1 MDAFKELWA
10 DNGDYISIQYAG
22 TASTIT
28 TVTKNGKHGFLGLFQ
43 HGLVSITRFYQGSF
57 EDNFKQKCCDVFL
70 CKNQNE
76 MVGDP
81 ALEEEI
87 KKYENKFTTIE
98 ELDIF
103 IGSWNV
109 GGKEL
114 KEGSLL
120 VNWLLPNKDMKT
132 PDVYIIGLQEIV
144 SLNAKNIVLSSNS
157 SKVDFWKNL
166 IVKNLGEIDKYV
178 LLKTIDLV
186 GIFLVVFIKESLKE
200 NVRNIDSLITKSGLL
215 GTMGNK
221 GSCSIRFNYL
231 DTSLA
236 ISCNHLTA
244 GGSHVGARINE
255 ITDIL
260 TKTFNGKKEI
270 KFRDH
275 DIQFIFGDLNFRV
288 DLDMS
293 TCLQMIYSG
302 NYQALTVYDQLIKAK
317 TISTSL
323 IDLDEGN
330 ITFPPTYKYVVGT
343 SEYDQ
348 KKKRIPSWC
357 DRILFKRNERIK
369 VLDYNRVDYTHS
381 DHKPI
386 YGIYRI
392 TTIKVDEEVKKKVV
406 EEIKEKIKNEMMFLS
421 NDNSQDFSSID
432 ILI

>member
-1 MDAFKELWA
+1 
-10 DNGDYISIQYAG
+10 
-22 TASTIT
+22 
-28 TVTKNGKHGFLGLFQ
+28 
-43 HGLVSITRFYQGSF
+43 
-57 EDNFKQKCCDVFL
+57 
-70 CKNQNE
+70 
-76 MVGDP
+76 
-81 ALEEEI
+81 
-87 KKYENKFTTIE
+87 
-98 ELDIF
+98 
-103 IGSWNV
+103 
-109 GGKEL
+109 
-114 KEGSLL
+114 
-120 VNWLLPNKDMKT
+120 MKT
-132 PDVYIIGLQEIV
+132 PDIYIIGLQEIV
-144 SLNAKNIVLSSNS
+144 SLNAKNIMLSSNS
-157 SKVDFWKNL
+157 SKVDFWRNL
-166 IVKNLGEIDKYV
+166 ICKNLGEIDKYV
-178 LLKTIDLV
+178 LLKSLDLV
-186 GIFLVVFIKESLKE
+186 GIYLVVFIKESLKE
-200 NVRNIDSLITKSGLL
+200 NVRNIDSFIVKSGLL

-221 GSCSIRFNYL
+221 GSCLMRFNYL

-288 DLDMS
+288 DLDMN
-293 TCLQMIYSG
+293 TCLQMISSG

-317 TISTSL
+317 TVSTSL

-386 YGIYRI
+386 YGLYKI
-392 TTIKVDEEVKKKVV
+392 TASKVDEEEKKKVI
-406 EEIKEKIKNEMMFLS
+406 EEIREKIKNQLVISGVEGG
-421 NDNSQDFSSID
+421 QDFSSKV
-432 ILI
+432 